1 MEKKPKILIDASP
14 VVNEFRNRGVGN
26 QAVSLIRELL
36 KDERYEWQ
44 LFAPGTKTELVK
56 ALGYTAEFELPH
68 EFEFFQLTGN
78 NLIAR
83 LSASLYFRLYV
94 TRVIRQARADCV
106 LYFQID
112 RGVASF
118 LPSIVFVPDII
129 PLQTGSYSQK
139 SPLVNFIKGKSYKW
153 LLEKAKNAT
162 RVLTLSSYSKDR
174 LIEVGFTPEKI
185 DIVPLALSSQYE
197 QAVAKQEAAED
208 QLQLKRRIFNSYNL
222 TEPYICY
229 FGGLEENKN
238 VGQVLAAF
246 AKLSDRYP
254 DLKLVIGGG
263 EFKLGWDH
271 KATPLNERAAMLYE
285 LAKELKI
292 AHKMILTGFV
302 ETAHQP
308 VIYKYAKAFIHLS
321 KIEGFGLTVL
331 EPQAVGTPV
340 IGSNSST
347 YPEILGDSAIL
358 VAPDDTES
366 IAAQIE
372 RVISDDEASEK
383 LRAQLA
389 TAGKEN
395 LKRFSWS
402 SSAQLTLK
410 TVASVLAERK
420 SNRQGDEI
428 AVAKTSDIA
437 DTPAKSVKNT
447 QKPELQVKSE
457 SQAKPGLQVKPESPE
472 KPKAVVL
479 ACYYWPFR
487 GGMEQVAGDYAQF
500 LSENGYEVHV
510 ITSDRKEGNIVI
522 NKEETYDGVHIH
534 RLTRQGKN
542 YYFHRLRGLLKLLK
556 EIKPSFIHQH
566 GLGFFFY
573 DLVVLRYKRWAAGK
587 LTQVTS
593 LNSAV
598 ESKQPLVI
606 VNTPHGPFMSKAET
620 GLRSVFKTIMTRVF
634 AVYVPNL
641 YDGVFA
647 VNHEQHRWMQK
658 YYNIPLNKIFLH
670 PPVCPP
676 APAAKQADQLIEQKA
691 GKDHILICCISR
703 FADYKGFDDIVAAFE
718 QINSATPTKLYLAGA
733 DSDYR
738 KTLET
743 IVASSP
749 RKQDI
754 TIEVNISD
762 EQRDLMLKAADIFV
776 FASSWEAFGIV
787 LAEAMAAGN
796 AIISSN
802 TEGGRFM
809 VKPGEN
815 GDLFS
820 YKDLKALISLLDS
833 LLQDKGKLKKYQKA
847 GITMLENMSRD
858 KLKTR
863 FIATIQ
869 KLYSKFEINS
879 VN

>member
-36 KDERYEWQ
+36 KDDRYEWQ

-68 EFEFFQLTGN
+68 EFEFFQLAGN

-94 TRVIRQARADCV
+94 TRLIRQARADCV

-118 LPSIVFVPDII
+118 VPSIVFVPDII

-162 RVLTLSSYSKDR
+162 KVLTLSSYSKDR
-174 LIEVGFTPEKI
+174 LTEVGFTPEKI

-197 QAVAKQEAAED
+197 QAVVKQMEAED

-238 VGQVLAAF
+238 VSQVLAAF
-246 AKLSDRYP
+246 SKLCDRYP

-271 KATPLNERAAMLYE
+271 KATPLNERAEMLYE
-285 LAKELKI
+285 LAKELKV

-308 VIYKYAKAFIHLS
+308 VIYKYAKAFVHLS

-358 VAPDDTES
+358 VAPDDTEA

-372 RVISDDEASEK
+372 RVIAGDEASAE
-383 LRAQLA
+383 LRAKLA
-389 TAGKEN
+389 AAGKEN

-410 TVASVLAERK
+410 AVASVLADRK
-420 SNRQGDEI
+420 SKHQGEGMT
-428 AVAKTSDIA
+428 VVKPTTWEEKTADIA
-437 DTPAKSVKNT
+437 AKELPSAPGDT
-447 QKPELQVKSE
+447 
-457 SQAKPGLQVKPESPE
+457 QAKPAIVSQKSELPGKPR
-472 KPKAVVL
+472 AVVL

-500 LSENGYEVHV
+500 LGENGYEVHV

-522 NKEETYDGVHIH
+522 NKDEIHDGIHIH
-534 RLTRQGKN
+534 RLTRFGKN
-542 YYFHRLRGLLKLLK
+542 YYFHRLKGLLKLLK

-573 DLVVLRYKRWAAGK
+573 DLAVLRYKRWAAGK
-587 LTQVTS
+587 LTQI
-593 LNSAV
+593 NSEDPMV

-620 GLRSVFKTIMTRVF
+620 GLRSIFKTIMTRVF
-634 AVYVPNL
+634 AAYVPNL

-658 YYNIPLNKIFLH
+658 YYSIPLNKIFLH

-676 APAAKQADQLIEQKA
+676 APAAEQADQLLEQKA

-738 KTLET
+738 KTLEK
-743 IVASSP
+743 IVANSP

-762 EQRDLMLKAADIFV
+762 EQRDQVLKTADIFV

-796 AIISSN
+796 AILSSN

-809 VKPGEN
+809 VRPSEN
-815 GDLFS
+815 GDLFN

-858 KLKTR
+858 KLKSR

>member
-36 KDERYEWQ
+36 KDDRYEWQ
-44 LFAPGTKTELVK
+44 LFAPGTKTELIK

-83 LSASLYFRLYV
+83 LSASLYFRMYV
-94 TRVIRQARADCV
+94 TRVIRQAKADCV

-162 RVLTLSSYSKDR
+162 KVLTLSSYSKDR

-238 VGQVLAAF
+238 VSQVLAAF
-246 AKLSDRYP
+246 SKICDRYP

-271 KATPLNERAAMLYE
+271 KATPLNERAEMLYE
-285 LAKELKI
+285 LARELKI

-308 VIYKYAKAFIHLS
+308 VIYKYAKAFVHLS

-358 VAPDDTES
+358 VAPDDTQA
-366 IAAQIE
+366 IAEQIE
-372 RVISDDEASEK
+372 RVIADDEASLQ
-383 LRAQLA
+383 LRAKLA
-389 TAGKEN
+389 IAGKEN
-395 LKRFSWS
+395 LKRFSWN

-410 TVASVLAERK
+410 AVDSVLAERK
-420 SNRQGDEI
+420 SIGQRENMT
-428 AVAKTSDIA
+428 VAKTVGVVTSA
-437 DTPAKSVKNT
+437 MPSTPDAAPTKPVKSS
-447 QKPELQVKSE
+447 QKPDL
-457 SQAKPGLQVKPESPE
+457 PG

-500 LSENGYEVHV
+500 LVENGYEVHV
-510 ITSDRKEGNIVI
+510 ITSDRKDGKIVI
-522 NKEETYDGVHIH
+522 NKDEMHDSVHIH
-534 RLTRQGKN
+534 RLTRLGKN
-542 YYFHRLRGLLKLLK
+542 YYFHRLKGLLKLLK
-556 EIKPSFIHQH
+556 EIKPTFIHQH

-573 DLVVLRYKRWAAGK
+573 DLAVLRYKRWAAGK
-587 LTQVTS
+587 LTLAGRQDTMM
-593 LNSAV
+593 
-598 ESKQPLVI
+598 ESRQPVVI

-658 YYNIPLNKIFLH
+658 YYNVPLSKIFLH

-676 APAAKQADQLIEQKA
+676 APAAKLADQLLEQKA
-691 GKDHILICCISR
+691 SKDHILICCISR

-762 EQRDLMLKAADIFV
+762 QQRDLMLKAADIFV

-809 VKPGEN
+809 VRPGEN

-820 YKDLKALISLLDS
+820 YKDLKTLISLLDG
-833 LLQDKGKLKKYQKA
+833 LLQDRSKLKKYQKA
-847 GITMLENMSRD
+847 GISMLESMSRD
-858 KLKTR
+858 KLKSK

>member
-36 KDERYEWQ
+36 KDDHYEWQ
-44 LFAPGTKTELVK
+44 LFAPGSKTELVK

-68 EFEFFQLTGN
+68 EFEFFQLGGS

-83 LSASLYFRLYV
+83 LSANLYFRLYV

-112 RGVASF
+112 RGVAGF
-118 LPSIVFVPDII
+118 VHSIVFVPDII
-129 PLQTGSYSQK
+129 PMQTGSYSQK

-153 LLEKAKNAT
+153 LLEKAKGAT

-174 LIEVGFTPEKI
+174 LVEVGFLPEKI

-197 QAVAKQEAAED
+197 QAVAKQAELED
-208 QLQLKRRIFNSYNL
+208 QIQLKRRIFNSYNL

-238 VGQVLAAF
+238 VSQVLAAF
-246 AKLSDRYP
+246 AKLADRYP

-271 KATPLNERAAMLYE
+271 KATPLNERAEMLFE
-285 LAKELKI
+285 LAKELKV

-302 ETAHQP
+302 ETDHQP
-308 VIYKYAKAFIHLS
+308 VIYKYAKAFVHLS

-340 IGSNSST
+340 VGSNSST
-347 YPEILGDSAIL
+347 YPEILGDSALL
-358 VAPDDTES
+358 VPPDDTQA
-366 IAAQIE
+366 IATQIE
-372 RVISDDEASEK
+372 RVIANDEASQALRSK
-383 LRAQLA
+383 LAA
-389 TAGKEN
+389 AGREN
-395 LKRFSWS
+395 IKRFSWVNT
-402 SSAQLTLK
+402 AALTLK
-410 TVASVLAERK
+410 A
-420 SNRQGDEI
+420 
-428 AVAKTSDIA
+428 IA
-437 DTPAKSVKNT
+437 DVITDRKRD
-447 QKPELQVKSE
+447 LKSE
-457 SQAKPGLQVKPESPE
+457 ANEKNLKAKATLTLPAEDLPITTDHNSTQE

-487 GGMEQVAGDYAQF
+487 GGMEQVAADYAQF
-500 LSENGYEVHV
+500 LLENGYEVHV
-510 ITSDRKEGNIVI
+510 ITSDRKEGKIVI
-522 NKEETYDGVHIH
+522 NKDELHDDVQIH
-534 RLTRQGKN
+534 RLTRVGKN

-556 EIKPSFIHQH
+556 QINPSFIHQH
-566 GLGFFFY
+566 GLGFVFY
-573 DLVVLRYKRWAAGK
+573 DLALWRFKRWAAAK
-587 LTQVTS
+587 T
-593 LNSAV
+593 AV
-598 ESKQPLVI
+598 AVSKGSQMSPEKPLVV

-620 GLRSVFKTIMTRVF
+620 GFRSVFKSVMTWLLST
-634 AVYVPNL
+634 YVPGL

-658 YYNIPLNKIFLH
+658 YYNLPLNKIFLH

-676 APAAKQADQLIEQKA
+676 APMAKQLEELLEQKA
-691 GKDHILICCISR
+691 KKDHILICCISR
-703 FADYKGFDDIVAAFE
+703 FASYKGFEDIVAAFE

-738 KTLET
+738 PILEKL
-743 IVASSP
+743 IASSP

-754 TIEVNISD
+754 TLEVNIAD

-796 AIISSN
+796 AIVSTN

-815 GDLFS
+815 GELFN
-820 YKDLKALISLLDS
+820 YQDLKALISILDS
-833 LLQDKGKLKKYQKA
+833 LLQNKSKLVSYQKA
-847 GITMLENMSRD
+847 GIATLENMSSD
-858 KLKTR
+858 KLKLK

-869 KLYSKFEINS
+869 KLDSRHEINS
-879 VN
+879 EN